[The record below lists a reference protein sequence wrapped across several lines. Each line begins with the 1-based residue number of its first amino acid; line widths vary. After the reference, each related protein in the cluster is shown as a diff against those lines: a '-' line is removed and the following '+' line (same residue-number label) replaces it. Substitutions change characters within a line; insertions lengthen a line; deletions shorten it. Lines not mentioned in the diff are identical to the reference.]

1 MAKAPDAF
9 RTISEVAEALDT
21 PTHVLR
27 FWESK
32 FTQVKPVKRAGGR
45 RYYRPDDL
53 ALLGGIKIL
62 LHEQGMT
69 IKAAQKTLREQGVK
83 SVSKLYSDSLSAPD
97 DDGDVIDHD
106 DVLSRDQPRTTP
118 PADTPTQD
126 DTPQANRAAP
136 ATLQPNV
143 VTLPR
148 QATTRLPAPAAARPD
163 PGPRVL
169 GLAAQAAQTG
179 IAHPQRLA
187 PLLARL
193 GDLHRRMTVTQ

>member
-69 IKAAQKTLREQGVK
+69 IKAAQKTLRELGIK
-83 SVSKLYSDSLSAPD
+83 SVSKLYSDSLID
-97 DDGDVIDHD
+97 LDDGANVIDHD
-106 DVLSRDQPRTTP
+106 TAPPHPSRETP
-118 PADTPTQD
+118 STDTLPPDDLRQTDSASPASA
-126 DTPQANRAAP
+126 QAN
-136 ATLQPNV
+136 V
-143 VTLPR
+143 VALPR
-148 QATTRLPAPAAARPD
+148 QATTRLPMPVAARPD

-169 GLAAQAAQTG
+169 GLAARAARTG

-187 PLLARL
+187 PLLTRL
-193 GDLHRRMTVTQ
+193 DDLHRRMTVTQ